1 MSNFPQISGTKK
13 ILITGASG
21 GIGLSLTK
29 HLSEQNHLI
38 GAHYGSNKDKLLS
51 IKNENTK
58 LIGKKITS
66 DLDCKELID
75 EYCQNFAGLDFLI
88 IAIGAIKNNTHF
100 KKLSENDWHQ
110 DIFMNLSVPFFLS
123 RYAMQKMSA
132 NGGKIIL
139 FSTESALHSANPT
152 SLGYGVAKA
161 GIECLTKALAKE
173 GAQNNILVN
182 CIRPGF
188 INSGFHERWQG
199 KTQEDLNKRIEYIP
213 LKKAG
218 TPGEVSAMIAYL
230 LSDWGNF
237 ITGQSIGI
245 TGGDWL

>member
-1 MSNFPQISGTKK
+1 MVGTQ
-13 ILITGASG
+13 LF
-21 GIGLSLTK
+21 LL
-29 HLSEQNHLI
+29 QN
-38 GAHYGSNKDKLLS
+38 KL
-51 IKNENTK
+51 
-58 LIGKKITS
+58 
-66 DLDCKELID
+66 D
-75 EYCQNFAGLDFLI
+75 EEGRKPFLI
-88 IAIGAIKNNTHF
+88 ICEVVADNIETDVSK
-100 KKLSENDWHQ
+100 
-110 DIFMNLSVPFFLS
+110 
-123 RYAMQKMSA
+123 

-245 TGGDWL
+245 TGGN